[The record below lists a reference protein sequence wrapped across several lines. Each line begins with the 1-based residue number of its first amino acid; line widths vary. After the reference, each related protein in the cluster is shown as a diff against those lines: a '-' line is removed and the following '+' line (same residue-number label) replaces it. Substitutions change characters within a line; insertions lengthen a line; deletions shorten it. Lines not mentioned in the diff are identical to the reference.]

1 MALYHTAG
9 FSFPAKAQLATPSR
23 AGSSSHRQRMT
34 AKSSQDSGS
43 DSEWNAPLL
52 KPEKQ
57 RRFRSSPSS
66 GPSSVSSSLA
76 LPFTSVGRAVA
87 FAAFCSSVVAVIISL
102 FAVRFF
108 YSSSVLELYSDQQ
121 LITTTSVVR
130 TRFRSPPQSHAT
142 ALHLAHDR
150 NRETTVHHQRRSKP
164 QLPSVPIL
172 LSHIAKE
179 SGQYSDRDE
188 GDKVDTN
195 SRSPKF
201 WLPTTKLNVSTSS
214 RMRGKVA
221 VSYGAVTS
229 EKEEEEDGTRPHV
242 AVRMRWAEC
251 ES

>member
-1 MALYHTAG
+1 MALYQTAG
-9 FSFPAKAQLATPSR
+9 FGTPTKAQLATPSR
-23 AGSSSHRQRMT
+23 AGSSSHRQRMA

-57 RRFRSSPSS
+57 RRFRSSPSGS
-66 GPSSVSSSLA
+66 PSSASSPLA

-87 FAAFCSSVVAVIISL
+87 FAAFCSSVVAVVVSL
-102 FAVRFF
+102 FAVWFF

-130 TRFRSPPQSHAT
+130 TRFRSPPQST
-142 ALHLAHDR
+142 SLHLAHDR

-188 GDKVDTN
+188 GDKVESN
-195 SRSPKF
+195 PRSPKF
-201 WLPTTKLNVSTSS
+201 WLPTTKLNVTTSS
-214 RMRGKVA
+214 RMRGNVA
-221 VSYGAVTS
+221 VSYGAGAN
-229 EKEEEEDGTRPHV
+229 EKVEEDDGSRPHV
-242 AVRMRWAEC
+242 AVCMRCAEG
-251 ES
+251 ENL